1 MTKLPQT
8 EEDSQQFFRDLLIL
22 ASIPC
27 DVIADFATRLE
38 AQRAF
43 FPFKEVLL
51 EHIPKEAADSVGRIV
66 INLEP
71 DSLPMVEEMVDR
83 LVDDT
88 DPQLLDADSVSTVK
102 QNLSRLTQPS
112 IRAVVRRLK
121 KASDLTTATGND
133 LTGLTFICDA
143 RPVYNDDRTDIDGFV
158 PLATMKLFYDD
169 QNGEQEVIEITMT
182 ADDLDSFLDR
192 ANKAREKLNVMRKK
206 FSSFLPD
213 AAGGK

>member
-22 ASIPC
+22 ASIPS

-38 AQRAF
+38 AEKSF

-51 EHIPKEAADSVGRIV
+51 EHIPEEAADSVARIV

-88 DPQLLDADSVSTVK
+88 ELQLIDAVGVSTVK
-102 QNLSRLTQPS
+102 QNLHRLTQPS
-112 IRAVVRRLK
+112 IRAVVRRLR
-121 KASDLTTATGND
+121 KANDLTTATGND
-133 LTGLTFICDA
+133 ITGLTFICDA

-169 QNGEQEVIEITMT
+169 QNEEQKVVEITMT
-182 ADDLDSFLDR
+182 PDDLNSFIDR
-192 ANKAREKLNVMRKK
+192 AHKAKDKLDVMTRA
-206 FSSFLPD
+206 FSNFIPN
-213 AAGGK
+213 AVGKE

>member
-8 EEDSQQFFRDLLIL
+8 EEESQQFFRDLLIL

-27 DVIADFATRLE
+27 DLIADFATRLE
-38 AQRAF
+38 AEKSF

-51 EHIPKEAADSVGRIV
+51 EHIPEEAADSVARIV

-88 DPQLLDADSVSTVK
+88 ELQLIDAVGVSSFK
-102 QNLSRLTQPS
+102 QNLHRLTQPS
-112 IRAVVRRLK
+112 IRAVVRRLR
-121 KASDLTTATGND
+121 KANDLTTATGNN

-158 PLATMKLFYDD
+158 PLATMKIFYDD
-169 QNGEQEVIEITMT
+169 KNGEQDVIEITMS
-182 ADDLDSFLDR
+182 ANDLDSFLDR
-192 ANKAREKLNVMRKK
+192 ASKAREKLNVMRQK
-206 FSSFLPD
+206 FSTFLPD
-213 AAGGK
+213 AAGGE